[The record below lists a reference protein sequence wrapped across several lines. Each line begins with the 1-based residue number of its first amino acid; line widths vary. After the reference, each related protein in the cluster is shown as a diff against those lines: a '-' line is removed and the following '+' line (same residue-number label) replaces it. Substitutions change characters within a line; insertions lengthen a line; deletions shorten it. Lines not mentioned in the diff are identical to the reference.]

1 MIFRESLERYFYTA
15 QQILQ
20 ELNPQ
25 GYAGGYSI
33 LKEFDRWVRPVRKP
47 AFLRL
52 EFAPGE
58 CARVDG
64 GSCGSVT
71 VGTTK
76 RRLSFFVMV
85 LCYRRLIY
93 VEFTLSQGWNS
104 SSPATAMPSSSLA
117 ASPLK

>member
-58 CARVDG
+58 YAP
-64 GSCGSVT
+64 GSMEAAAAPSPSAPPN
-71 VGTTK
+71 GT
-76 RRLSFFVMV
+76 
-85 LCYRRLIY
+85 
-93 VEFTLSQGWNS
+93 
-104 SSPATAMPSSSLA
+104 
-117 ASPLK
+117 